1 MELGYCTAGD
11 EVTLT
16 AEESQDGIWADV
28 YRFSETGLAQIWEKL
43 SAVPWEID
51 RWQETCLEGTI
62 APEKAGMMI
71 TTIPYD
77 KGWTIM
83 VDGQKQEA
91 AKVKDAFIGV
101 PLSQGS
107 HRITMEYRPEGLT
120 NGRLITAGS
129 VVVLAIT
136 ELGTWLWRRRRKM
149 EEEYYS

>member
-1 MELGYCTAGD
+1 
-11 EVTLT
+11 
-16 AEESQDGIWADV
+16 
-28 YRFSETGLAQIWEKL
+28 
-43 SAVPWEID
+43 
-51 RWQETCLEGTI
+51 
-62 APEKAGMMI
+62 MMI